1 MKECIVKPYIVKLTD
16 NNQAREI
23 LNNKHNEIFKEID
36 ESEYF
41 RKYEGVLFES
51 KQVDNLNK
59 GRQLIKSIN
68 EKYGNLVTKIVTS
81 QNNKNY
87 VIVNVKNLLPKA
99 LEEIKQL
106 KELGTDFYMG
116 DEALKEQDDMENLYL
131 KASEI
136 SEKEIEE
143 RIKKCK

>member
-116 DEALKEQDDMENLYL
+116 DEALKEQDDMEDLYL

>member
-143 RIKKCK
+143 RLKKCK